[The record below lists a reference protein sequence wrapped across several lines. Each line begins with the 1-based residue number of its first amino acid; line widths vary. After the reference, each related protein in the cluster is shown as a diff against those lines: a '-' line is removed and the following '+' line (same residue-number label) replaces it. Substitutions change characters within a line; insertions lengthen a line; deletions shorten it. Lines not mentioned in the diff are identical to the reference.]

1 MFTDCNK
8 YVIAGILNMFN
19 TYQYI
24 KSDKW
29 CKLLPNK

>member
-24 KSDKW
+24 KSDK
-29 CKLLPNK
+29 